1 MDTAIGFREAL
12 ALTLARV
19 SPLPAEE
26 RPLAAAIGRSLAGEI
41 RARVDCPLQATSRRD
56 GYAVFSEDLQHASP
70 EKPVRLPLTGRSE
83 AGDPHGG
90 RIQRGQAHRVTTGAP
105 LPEGADAVLSEE
117 YAVLEGGSVLC
128 RNTAEPGRNVLPRG
142 ADVRAGER
150 IAGTGV
156 RLSPALLGLIAAS
169 GHAWVPVVGNPR
181 VAVLAAG
188 NELAL
193 PGEPLAEGKLYAS
206 NLVQISGWLSR
217 FGFPSR
223 GEVVPDRR
231 AAIADA
237 LERALSHCDALIT
250 CGGAWGSE
258 RDLTWRAALEL
269 GMEGVY
275 HRVRMSP
282 GKPVGFGLIGGKP
295 LFLLPGG
302 PSANETAFLALALP
316 ALLRMRGDRL
326 PAFPRIR
333 VRLVEA
339 VGGERGWTRFV
350 PVRLAAGEETP
361 LAFPLHGGASVLR
374 SLADKQGLLVL
385 PEERAGAAAGEIVW
399 AVLLEVPD
407 SHDR

>member
-26 RPLAAAIGRSLAGEI
+26 RPLVTAIGRSLAAEVF
-41 RARVDCPLQATSRRD
+41 ARVDCPLLATSRRD
-56 GYAVFSEDLQHASP
+56 GYAVFSEDLRYASP
-70 EKPVRLPLTGRSE
+70 EQPVRLRLAGHSG

-90 RIQRGQAHRVTTGAP
+90 RIERGQAHRVTTGAP

-117 YAVLEGGSVLC
+117 YAVVEDGSVLC

-150 IAGTGV
+150 IACKGA

-169 GHAWVPVVGNPR
+169 GHARVPVVGNPR

-188 NELAL
+188 SELAL

-206 NLVQISGWLSR
+206 NLVQITAWLSR

-223 GEVVPDRR
+223 SGVVPDRR
-231 AAIADA
+231 AAIAAA
-237 LERALSHCDALIT
+237 LEQALSRCDALIT

-282 GKPVGFGLIGGKP
+282 GKPVGFGLIAGKP

-302 PSANETAFLALALP
+302 PAANETAFLALALP
-316 ALLRMRGDRL
+316 ALLRMRGDDL
-326 PAFPRIR
+326 PAFARIR
-333 VRLVEA
+333 VRLLEA

-350 PVRLAAGEETP
+350 PVRLVAGEETP
-361 LAFPLHGGASVLR
+361 LAFPLRGASVLR

-385 PEERAGAAAGEIVW
+385 PEERAGAAAGEIVG
-399 AVLLEVPD
+399 ADLLEVPD
-407 SHDR
+407 PHDR